1 VKNFLLA
8 LLAFLAPLSFPSA
21 ALAQELYQYQ
31 PIAPRWISPENK
43 SGRPGAG
50 GVENSGAKGHP
61 YETLKAGATLMLA
74 DIQGA
79 GIVRRIWITVN
90 ERSPEM
96 LRSVRLE
103 MFWDGATT
111 PAVSAPLGDFFGAGL
126 GALVP
131 FENAFFSS
139 PEGRSFNTSIPM
151 PFRRSARI
159 LLIND
164 ASKDVNLVFYDVD
177 YTLGD
182 PPPDAMY
189 FHAYWHRERATTV
202 GRDFRVL
209 PRIAGRGRYLGA
221 TLGVVTAP
229 AYGETWWG
237 EGEMKVFLDGDAA
250 HATLV
255 GTGTEDAVGS
265 GWGLG
270 VYAHRYQ
277 GALLADAKTRRWVFY
292 RLHVPD
298 PIFFQSGCEVALQQI
313 GGAEMKTVLA
323 MQQAGVALKPVT
335 IDAGDREHF
344 YQLLETDGP
353 PTAASTAP
361 DTAWMNFYRSDD
373 VSAVAYFYLDS
384 PESGLPPIAPVAERL
399 P

>member
-1 VKNFLLA
+1 MD
-8 LLAFLAPLSFPSA
+8 
-21 ALAQELYQYQ
+21 Q
-31 PIAPRWISPENK
+31 PENK
-43 SGRPGAG
+43 SGICAG
-50 GVENSGAKGHP
+50 GVENSGAKGIPH
-61 YETLKAGATLMLA
+61 ETLKLVTLVLS
-74 DIQGA
+74 DIHGA

-90 ERSPEM
+90 ERPPEM
-96 LRSVRLE
+96 PRSVRLE
-103 MFWDGATT
+103 MFPDGAMTRRL
-111 PAVSAPLGDFFGAGL
+111 SAARDFFGAGP
-126 GALVP
+126 ALVP

-139 PEGRSFNTSIPM
+139 PEAVRSTRDPM

-159 LLIND
+159 LLTND

-209 PRIAGRGRYLGA
+209 PRISGRGRYLGA

-237 EGEMKVFLDGDAA
+237 EGEMKVFLDRDAA

-277 GALLADAKTRRWVFY
+277 GALRADAKTRRWVFY

-313 GGAEMKTVLA
+313 GGAEKKTVLA

-335 IDAGDREHF
+335 IDAGDRDDSISCS
-344 YQLLETDGP
+344 TR
-353 PTAASTAP
+353 TAARSGVNSP

-373 VSAVAYFYLDS
+373 VPAVVLYLDS
-384 PESGLPPIAPVAERL
+384 PESDCRRSPVSERL